1 MLKGKWF
8 LVPCPFTNWMKR
20 HEKNSE
26 GVQMVSQQTSVWLAD
41 GLLGQDFWWPVF
53 VWKRETSHAPRRVG
67 KKLGSADLAVLWVK
81 CFHVNPP
88 SFLPFH
94 PFKTKIPF
102 LPSLLTP
109 FVKKKSPSVSAVINL
124 HPWLSTQVSSSLWI
138 PCVSALT
145 LRNPSPKTYCPVGPQ
160 RCNFWSFLVVNFFW
174 SEENMKITFWWVGCE
189 NVDVVL
195 SVWYLH
201 T

>member
-1 MLKGKWF
+1 MKKTLRVCRW
-8 LVPCPFTNWMKR
+8 LVNKPQFDWLM
-20 HEKNSE
+20 
-26 GVQMVSQQTSVWLAD
+26 GYLVSIFGGLSLFENVKHHMPHD
-41 GLLGQDFWWPVF
+41 GR
-53 VWKRETSHAPRRVG
+53 WKKTWIC
-67 KKLGSADLAVLWVK
+67 GSRGLWVK

-94 PFKTKIPF
+94 PFKRKIPF

-109 FVKKKSPSVSAVINL
+109 FVKKSPSVSAVINL
-124 HPWLSTQVSSSLWI
+124 HPWRLSIQVSSSLWI

-174 SEENMKITFWWVGCE
+174 SEENMKITFCWVGCE
-189 NVDVVL
+189 NVEVVL
-195 SVWYLH
+195 SVWYLY